1 MNDDV
6 GACQWLRAELVP
18 PVFRPK
24 LYSKVLQTN
33 CAVLSNPLDLDW
45 EGIVKRKLFL
55 TYAHCLVCLLLVISF
70 VDSGHYHHDDSMK
83 KPALKFRSSCLLA
96 VGVCPLAGF
105 ISLRLYKQEATM
117 RSIP

>member
-70 VDSGHYHHDDSMK
+70 VDSGHYHHDDDSMK
-83 KPALKFRSSCLLA
+83 KPALAEVSSCLL
-96 VGVCPLAGF
+96 VGACCQLAGF
-105 ISLRLYKQEATM
+105 YLPPFM
-117 RSIP
+117 